1 MPKIIIN
8 GKEIDFEKGM
18 TVLQACEL
26 ADVEIPRFCY
36 HEKLSIA
43 GNCRMCLVEMEK
55 SAKPI
60 ASCAMPAAEGMNI
73 KTNTE
78 FVEKARKGIME
89 FLLANHPLD
98 CPVCDQ
104 GGECDLQ
111 DQSLYYGVDKSRF
124 VENKREVK
132 DKYMGPL
139 IKTQMTRCIHCTRC
153 VRFATEVAGIP
164 EIGAI
169 GRGEDMEITTYLEK
183 SMESELSA
191 NVIDLCPVGALTSK
205 PYAFEARPWELKKT
219 ESIDVMDAVGSNIRV
234 DTYGWEVKRILPR
247 LNNEINEEWISDKT
261 RFSCDGLLKQ
271 RLDVPYI
278 KKDNKLIKSS
288 WEEAVN
294 LISTKL
300 STIEPN
306 KIAGH
311 IGDMVNLENSLA
323 FKKLFE
329 IIGSNNLECR
339 EKKFYINPDE
349 KMNYIF
355 NSSIENIENSDLILL
370 VGTNPRHEATMLN
383 ARIRKA
389 NSQNKTPVF
398 SIGNPGDLSYEYEI
412 VGENTQE
419 IKNLINKD
427 SKFSKK
433 FLGSKKPIVILGES
447 ALNNE
452 SGKYIFEEIKDF
464 LKKNHFITEQWN
476 ALNILTQN
484 ASTVGSID
492 LKLFNIS
499 PENNFIF
506 FDKLY
511 NNEFKLLYLLGSD
524 NLEIKKNNEFI
535 IYQGSHGDRGADIA
549 DIILPCPAYTEQDGL
564 YSNIE
569 GRVQEC
575 RKASYPAGE
584 AKEDLDIFNLISD
597 SYKKVKIFKNKKLLR
612 IETLKQ
618 IPSFTNINSLPK
630 RILSKNIKKDSKFE
644 NKNIRINQID
654 YYFTNAISRSSKTMA
669 QCRSVRNDE
678 ILKNGTNN

>member
-8 GKEIDFEKGM
+8 GKAVDFEKGM
-18 TVLQACEL
+18 TVLQACEI

-124 VENKREVK
+124 IENKRFVK

-153 VRFATEVAGIP
+153 VRFATEVAGVP
-164 EIGAI
+164 EIGVI
-169 GRGEDMEITTYLEK
+169 GRGENMEITTYLEK

-191 NVIDLCPVGALTSK
+191 NVIDLCPVGALTSQ

-219 ESIDVMDAVGSNIRV
+219 ESIDVTDAVGSNIRI

-247 LNNEINEEWISDKT
+247 INEEINEEWISDKT
-261 RFSCDGLLKQ
+261 RYSCDGLLKQ

-278 KKDNKLIKSS
+278 KKNNKLTKAS
-288 WEEAVN
+288 WEEAIT
-294 LISTKL
+294 LIKNKIL
-300 STIEPN
+300 SLDPSS
-306 KIAGH
+306 IAGH
-311 IGDMVNLENSLA
+311 IGDMVSIENCFA

-329 IIGSNNLECR
+329 NIKSKNLEFR
-339 EKKFYINPDE
+339 ERKFYINPKD

-355 NSSIENIENSDLILL
+355 NSSIQGIEQADLILL
-370 VGTNPRHEATMLN
+370 IGTNPRHEATMVN

-389 NSQNKTPVF
+389 FVKNKTPIY
-398 SIGNPGDLSYEYEI
+398 SLGNPGNLTYDYEI
-412 VGENTQE
+412 IGDNTE
-419 IKNLINKD
+419 DL
-427 SKFSKK
+427 KK
-433 FLGSKKPIVILGES
+433 IISNSHNFCKKIESSKKPLFIIGES
-447 ALNNE
+447 ALALQ
-452 SGKYIFEEIKDF
+452 SGAFIFEEIKAY
-464 LKKNHFITEQWN
+464 LMKNNFISEQWN
-476 ALNILTQN
+476 ALNFLPKN
-484 ASTVGSID
+484 ASTVGAID
-492 LKLFNIS
+492 LSLFNTEE
-499 PENNFIF
+499 ENNFIF
-506 FDKLY
+506 FDKLEK
-511 NNEFKLLYLLGSD
+511 NEYKLLYLLGSD
-524 NLEIKKNNEFI
+524 NLNLNKKDEFV
-535 IYQGSHGDRGADIA
+535 IYQGSHGDKGAEIA
-549 DIILPCPAYTEQDGL
+549 DVILPSPAFTEQNGL
-564 YSNIE
+564 FSNLE

-575 RKASYPAGE
+575 RKATYLTGDS
-584 AKEDLDIFNLISD
+584 KEDLQIFNLILKSLD
-597 SYKKVKIFKNKKLLR
+597 KEIIFKDFNALKKDALNQIKNFISVDMLPNKSINFKNKD
-612 IETLKQ
+612 
-618 IPSFTNINSLPK
+618 N
-630 RILSKNIKKDSKFE
+630 SKFLNE
-644 NKNIRINQID
+644 KIIIDKVD
-654 YYFTNAISRSSKTMA
+654 YYFTNAISRSSKTMSD
-669 QCRSVRNDE
+669 CRNINLKE
-678 ILKNGTNN
+678 LKNGVHF